1 MLLLSLLLLWSR
13 KRTCS
18 PYEFCSVCAQVA
30 ELVERQIEK
39 SLEELGL
46 GYLDLLFMHWPAQ
59 L

>member
-1 MLLLSLLLLWSR
+1 MKRAHLSHVSILCT
-13 KRTCS
+13 K
-18 PYEFCSVCAQVA
+18 VA
-30 ELVERQIEK
+30 ELVESHIEK